1 MGKAPIRRGFFA
13 GLIAGAGMLVLMAAA
28 RFLWGTP
35 LIPELMAELAFA
47 FIPMELFSVGIRL
60 LGKSAKWIAFGL
72 SILGYLSFLGVI
84 GALFAGVR
92 GRLFRP
98 FWDLLAFSGLLGIGT
113 STLILLLI
121 SRGTLTPLEVGPAVA
136 IMALV
141 ALHLFYGLF
150 LGGLLNGGSREVRR
164 SLTQVPSR
172 GQGERRTLLKG
183 LAGLLALAA
192 LGTASRLLKPV
203 SARAAQKLDQ
213 LFEQVKGISPEV
225 TPNKQFYKISKNL
238 FDPKVDR
245 KSFRLKVGGLVERPL
260 ELPIEEIKRMPAVE
274 QYVTL
279 ECISNEVG
287 GDLMSNALWKG
298 VPLKHILGLAK
309 VKSQA
314 KRVVFT
320 SYDRYSSSVP
330 IERALQ
336 QNLMLVY
343 LMNGEDLPD
352 DHGGPLR
359 VIYPGHYGMKSPK
372 WLTEIEFVDSEHRGY
387 WESRGWSD
395 EAVIKTTSRI
405 DTPGSGQTLPTGEV
419 LVGGV
424 ALAGDRG
431 MKKVEVSADGGKTW
445 LEAVLKAPLSPYT
458 WVLWAA
464 RLRLS
469 KEENHLLKV
478 RATDQK
484 GALQEEKPAPPL
496 PEGATGYHTVPV
508 QIQK

>member
-1 MGKAPIRRGFFA
+1 MGHSPDKRGFVA
-13 GLIAGAGMLVLMAAA
+13 GLLAGAGMLVLMGAA
-28 RFLWGTP
+28 RFLFGTP
-35 LIPELMAELAFA
+35 LVPELMAELTFA
-47 FIPMELFSVGIRL
+47 LVPMELFSLVIRL
-60 LGKSAKWIAFGL
+60 LGKSSKWIAFGL
-72 SILGYLSFLGVI
+72 SILGYLGFLGLV
-84 GALFAGVR
+84 GALFADLK
-92 GRLFRP
+92 GRIFRP
-98 FWDLLAFSGLLGIGT
+98 FWALLLFSGLLGIGT
-113 STLILLLI
+113 SGLTLFLI
-121 SRGTLTPLEVGPAVA
+121 SGGTVTPLEVGPPLAVVS
-136 IMALV
+136 LV

-150 LGGLLNGGSREVRR
+150 LGGLLNGRSRAV
-164 SLTQVPSR
+164 SQPLTQVPLR

-203 SARAAQKLDQ
+203 SARAAQRLDQ
-213 LFEQVKGISPEV
+213 LFERVKGISQEV
-225 TPNKQFYKISKNL
+225 TPNNQFYKISKNL
-238 FDPKVDR
+238 FDPTVNR
-245 KSFRLKVGGLVERPL
+245 SRFRLKVGGLVERSL
-260 ELPIEEIKRMPAVE
+260 ELTLEEIKRMPAVE

-298 VPLKHILGLAK
+298 VPLKQILELAK

-359 VIYPGHYGMKSPK
+359 VILPGHFGMKSPK

-395 EAVIKTTSRI
+395 EAIIKTTSRI
-405 DTPGSGQTLPTGEV
+405 DTPGAGQTLPAGEV
-419 LVGGV
+419 LAGGV

-431 MKKVEVSADGGKTW
+431 IQKVEVSADGGKTW
-445 LEAVLKAPLSPYT
+445 QEAVLKAPLSPYT

-464 RLRLS
+464 RLRVS
-469 KEENHLLKV
+469 KEGRHLFKV

-484 GALQEEKPAPPL
+484 GALQEERQAPPL
-496 PEGATGYHTVPV
+496 PDGATGYHTVTI
-508 QIQK
+508 QIKK